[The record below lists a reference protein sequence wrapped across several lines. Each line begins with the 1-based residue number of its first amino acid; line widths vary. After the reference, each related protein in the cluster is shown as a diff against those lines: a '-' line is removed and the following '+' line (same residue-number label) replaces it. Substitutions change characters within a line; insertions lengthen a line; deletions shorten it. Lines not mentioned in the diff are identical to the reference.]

1 MTMRRIYCKYSFAP
15 FGAANGGIADT
26 RMVHLQVSKQDV
38 VCGHAL
44 RLEASLGEVFLE
56 LCVDLFAALLVAEF
70 FLGQRTIV
78 LL

>member
-1 MTMRRIYCKYSFAP
+1 MQIQLCPLWRSQW
-15 FGAANGGIADT
+15 GQADIRT
-26 RMVHLQVSKQDV
+26 VHSQVSKQDV